1 MAYHEPVLCDR
12 VIRELVSDRDG
23 MYLDATAGGAGHS
36 GALLR
41 SLSPKGT
48 LWAVDRDPDAIEQVR
63 ASLGDDHRVVIKRAS
78 FKDLDDLMFE
88 LSEKK
93 LSGALFDLGVSS
105 HQIDTPHRGFS
116 YRANGPLD
124 MRMEIGQC
132 KSAADLIAE
141 ATEAELL
148 QIIRDYGEER
158 RAAPI
163 VRKIIRQ
170 REESPIETTDDL
182 RRVVEITRPKML
194 HKTLAR
200 VFQAFRIA
208 VNGELEQL
216 AVGLRAATRH
226 LCVGGRIAVIA
237 YHSLEDRIVKQFM
250 AERMKRCLCPP
261 RLPVCVCEQRPEFCK
276 VGRGRIRASE
286 EEIASNSR
294 ARSAVLRVYERV
306 EDQT

>member
-1 MAYHEPVLCDR
+1 
-12 VIRELVSDRDG
+12 
-23 MYLDATAGGAGHS
+23 
-36 GALLR
+36 
-41 SLSPKGT
+41 
-48 LWAVDRDPDAIEQVR
+48 
-63 ASLGDDHRVVIKRAS
+63 
-78 FKDLDDLMFE
+78 
-88 LSEKK
+88 
-93 LSGALFDLGVSS
+93 
-105 HQIDTPHRGFS
+105 
-116 YRANGPLD
+116 
-124 MRMEIGQC
+124 MEIGQG

-158 RAAPI
+158 RAASI
-163 VRKIIRQ
+163 VRTIIRQ
-170 REESPIETTDDL
+170 REETPIETTDDL
-182 RRVVEITRPKML
+182 RRVVEVTRPKML

-216 AVGLRAATRH
+216 AVGLRTVTRH

-250 AERMKRCLCPP
+250 AERMKRCVCPP
-261 RLPVCVCEQRPEFCK
+261 RLPVCVCDQKPEFCK
-276 VGRGRIRASE
+276 VGRGRIRPSE

-306 EDQT
+306 ED